1 MNYTVLARKYR
12 PQRFEDVVGQGH
24 VTKSLMNALSMER
37 VAHAF
42 LFSGTRGVGKTTTA
56 RVLAKAL
63 NCEKGPSP
71 SPCGE
76 CDSCKEITQG
86 SSVDVMEI
94 DAASNTGVDNV
105 RELRENVKY
114 APARG
119 RYKVYII
126 DEVHMLSGAAFNAL
140 LKTLEEP
147 PPHVVFILA
156 TTDPHKLPAT
166 ILSRCQHY
174 DFRRVPKAAIQ
185 AHLRSLC
192 DAEGI
197 NAEEGALVRLS
208 ALAEG
213 SVRDSLSLMDQVIS
227 FCGEGGVRE
236 ADIDETLGLV
246 GRAAVREAAE
256 AVISQDP
263 ARAFELIDSLVD
275 KGHDLRRFAA
285 ELMGFFRDLLVCRIS
300 KKPER
305 ALDLPAPDVAEYREM
320 AKRVHPEELIRLLNL
335 LTRTVEEIKD
345 ASNKR
350 ITLELALVKA
360 ASRPIGSVEDVIK
373 GVKGLK
379 EGGYQGATA
388 SRQPVSGGAAGRP
401 ASRGVAGISEAAMSD
416 SRKAP
421 AAAEDDIYE
430 TNAAKG
436 PRIPEISGTDAE
448 AYYRNPGEPLKP
460 AGELSAL
467 DLWDRIREEIKKSG
481 KAPLAAKMKVA
492 APKELSNNV
501 LSVSESTLP
510 FKPEELEAIKGAA
523 QALGGFK
530 VKVISGS
537 GKEKTLADHKKEKEH
552 SRKEKMRQEAMSDPL
567 VKAAVDLFGA
577 EIVEVEDTKT

>member
-1 MNYTVLARKYR
+1 MSYTVLARKYR

-24 VTKSLMNALSMER
+24 VTRSLTNALSMAR
-37 VAHAF
+37 IAHAF

-56 RVLAKAL
+56 RILAKAL

-71 SPCGE
+71 APCGE
-76 CDSCKEITQG
+76 CAACMEITQG

-114 APARG
+114 APSRG

-147 PPHVVFILA
+147 PAHVVFILA

-174 DFRRVPKAAIQ
+174 DFRRVPKAVLQ

-197 NAEEGALVRLS
+197 TAEEGALARLA

-213 SVRDSLSLMDQVIS
+213 SVRDSLSLLDQVIS
-227 FCGEGGVRE
+227 FCGQSGIRE

-246 GRAAVREAAE
+246 GRAAVREAAQ
-256 AVISQDP
+256 AIISQDP
-263 ARAFELIDSLVD
+263 ARAIELVDSLVD
-275 KGHDLRRFAA
+275 KGHDLRRFTA
-285 ELMGFFRDLLVCRIS
+285 ELAGFFRDMMVCRIS

-305 ALDLPAPDVAEYREM
+305 ALDLPAQEVAEYREI
-320 AKRVHPEELIRLLNL
+320 AKGLHPEELIRLLNL
-335 LTRTVEEIKD
+335 LLRAVEDIKD
-345 ASNKR
+345 ASSKR

-360 ASRPIGSVEDVIK
+360 ASRPIGTVEDVIK
-373 GVKGLK
+373 GVKSLK
-379 EGGYQGATA
+379 EGGYTGA
-388 SRQPVSGGAAGRP
+388 GAADKLG
-401 ASRGVAGISEAAMSD
+401 ANSRRLEAGLPVAGQPALPTDEA
-416 SRKAP
+416 
-421 AAAEDDIYE
+421 EE
-430 TNAAKG
+430 
-436 PRIPEISGTDAE
+436 
-448 AYYRNPGEPLKP
+448 YYRNPGVPQKPL
-460 AGELSAL
+460 GDISAV
-467 DLWDRIREEIKKSG
+467 DLWDRIRDVIKDSG
-481 KAPLAAKMKVA
+481 KMPLAAKMKVA
-492 APKELSNNV
+492 APKELKDKV
-501 LSVSESTLP
+501 LTVSESTT
-510 FKPEELEAIKGAA
+510 FKSFNAEELEAIKGAA
-523 QALGGFK
+523 DAQGGFK
-530 VKVISGS
+530 IKIISGG

-552 SRKEKMRQEAMSDPL
+552 SRKEKMRQEALSDPL

-577 EIVEVEDTKT
+577 EVVEVEDSGPEHSNGG

>member
-71 SPCGE
+71 APCGE
-76 CDSCKEITQG
+76 CDSCREITQG

-185 AHLRSLC
+185 AHLRALC

-263 ARAFELIDSLVD
+263 ARAFELVDSLVD

-320 AKRVHPEELIRLLNL
+320 AKGIHPEELIRLLNL

-345 ASNKR
+345 AANKR

-379 EGGYQGATA
+379 EGGYQGAPA
-388 SRQPVSGGAAGRP
+388 SRQPVSGGAAG
-401 ASRGVAGISEAAMSD
+401 AAGTSEAAMSD

-421 AAAEDDIYE
+421 AATGD
-430 TNAAKG
+430 NAAKG
-436 PRIPEISGTDAE
+436 SRIPEISGTDAE
-448 AYYRNPGEPLKP
+448 AYYRNPGEPSKP
-460 AGELSAL
+460 AGELSAV

-492 APKELSNNV
+492 APKELNNNV

-523 QALGGFK
+523 EALGGFK
-530 VKVISGS
+530 IKVVNGS

-552 SRKEKMRQEAMSDPL
+552 SRKEKMRQEALSDPL

-577 EIVEVEDTKT
+577 EIVEVEDSKT

>member
-185 AHLRSLC
+185 AHLRTLC

-197 NAEEGALVRLS
+197 NAEDGALARLS

-227 FCGEGGVRE
+227 FCGSSGVRE

-263 ARAFELIDSLVD
+263 ARAFELVDSLVD

-305 ALDLPAPDVAEYREM
+305 ALDLPAADVAEYREM
-320 AKRVHPEELIRLLNL
+320 AKGIHPEELIRLLNL

-345 ASNKR
+345 AANKR

-379 EGGYQGATA
+379 EGGYSGAPA
-388 SRQPVSGGAAGRP
+388 SRQPVSGAVSEPASKGAAG
-401 ASRGVAGISEAAMSD
+401 ISGAAVSD
-416 SRKAP
+416 SRKSSDAGKP
-421 AAAEDDIYE
+421 ALTAD
-430 TNAAKG
+430 
-436 PRIPEISGTDAE
+436 DAE
-448 AYYRNPGEPLKP
+448 AYYRNPGEPPKP

-467 DLWDRIREEIKKSG
+467 DIWDRIREEIKKSG
-481 KAPLAAKMKVA
+481 KLPLAAKMKVT
-492 APKELSNNV
+492 APKELKNNV
-501 LSVSESTLP
+501 LTVSESTLP

-523 QALGGFK
+523 EALGGFK
-530 VKVISGS
+530 IKITNGS
-537 GKEKTLADHKKEKEH
+537 CKEKTLADHKKEKEH
-552 SRKEKMRQEAMSDPL
+552 SRKEKMRQEALSDPL
-567 VKAAVDLFGA
+567 VKAAVDLFGG
-577 EIVEVEDTKT
+577 EIEVEDSKI

>member
-71 SPCGE
+71 APCGE
-76 CDSCKEITQG
+76 CDSCREITQG

-147 PPHVVFILA
+147 PAHVVFILA

-197 NAEEGALVRLS
+197 NAEDGALARLS

-227 FCGEGGVRE
+227 FCGNGGVRE

-256 AVISQDP
+256 AVIAQDP
-263 ARAFELIDSLVD
+263 ARAFELVDSLMD
-275 KGHDLRRFAA
+275 KGHDLRRFAS

-300 KKPER
+300 RKPER

-320 AKRVHPEELIRLLNL
+320 AKGIHPEELIRLLNL

-379 EGGYQGATA
+379 EGGYSGAPA
-388 SRQPVSGGAAGRP
+388 SRQPVSGGAAGAAGGT
-401 ASRGVAGISEAAMSD
+401 ASTGAAAGISGAAVSD
-416 SRKAP
+416 SRKVK
-421 AAAEDDIYE
+421 
-430 TNAAKG
+430 N
-436 PRIPEISGTDAE
+436 PEAGKQALTPGDAE

-481 KAPLAAKMKVA
+481 KLPLAAKMKVA
-492 APKELSNNV
+492 APRDLKDNV
-501 LSVSESTLP
+501 LTVSESTLP
-510 FKPEELEAIKGAA
+510 FKPEELEAINGAA
-523 QALGGFK
+523 GALGGFR
-530 VKVISGS
+530 VKVTGGS

-552 SRKEKMRQEAMSDPL
+552 SRKEKMRQEALSDPL

-577 EIVEVEDTKT
+577 EIVEVEDSKT

>member
-24 VTKSLMNALSMER
+24 VTKSLMNALSMGR

-63 NCEKGPSP
+63 NCETGPTP
-71 SPCGE
+71 APCGE
-76 CDSCKEITQG
+76 CDSCREITQG

-263 ARAFELIDSLVD
+263 ARAFELVDSLVD

-320 AKRVHPEELIRLLNL
+320 AKRIHPEELIRLLNL

-345 ASNKR
+345 AANKR

-379 EGGYQGATA
+379 EGGYIRSTA
-388 SRQPVSGGAAGRP
+388 ESSGR
-401 ASRGVAGISEAAMSD
+401 VMSVPD
-416 SRKAP
+416 GC
-421 AAAEDDIYE
+421 EII
-430 TNAAKG
+430 AAK
-436 PRIPEISGTDAE
+436 RDSDAE
-448 AYYRNPGEPLKP
+448 AYYRNPGEPSKP
-460 AGELSAL
+460 AGELSAV

-492 APKELSNNV
+492 APKELNNNI

-523 QALGGFK
+523 QDLGGFK
-530 VKVISGS
+530 IKVINGS

-552 SRKEKMRQEAMSDPL
+552 SRKEKMRQEALSDPL

-577 EIVEVEDTKT
+577 EIVEVEDSKT

>member
-56 RVLAKAL
+56 RILAKAL

-208 ALAEG
+208 SLAEG

-263 ARAFELIDSLVD
+263 ARAFELVDSLVD

-320 AKRVHPEELIRLLNL
+320 AKRIHPEELIRLLNL

-345 ASNKR
+345 AANKR

-379 EGGYQGATA
+379 EGGYQGAAA
-388 SRQPVSGGAAGRP
+388 SRQPVSGGAAGR
-401 ASRGVAGISEAAMSD
+401 
-416 SRKAP
+416 
-421 AAAEDDIYE
+421 
-430 TNAAKG
+430 T
-436 PRIPEISGTDAE
+436 
-448 AYYRNPGEPLKP
+448 
-460 AGELSAL
+460 
-467 DLWDRIREEIKKSG
+467 
-481 KAPLAAKMKVA
+481 
-492 APKELSNNV
+492 
-501 LSVSESTLP
+501 
-510 FKPEELEAIKGAA
+510 
-523 QALGGFK
+523 GFK
-530 VKVISGS
+530 WGRGGGGNIRSLS
-537 GKEKTLADHKKEKEH
+537 I
-552 SRKEKMRQEAMSDPL
+552 R
-567 VKAAVDLFGA
+567 
-577 EIVEVEDTKT
+577 

>member
-63 NCEKGPSP
+63 NCENGPSP
-71 SPCGE
+71 APCGE
-76 CDSCKEITQG
+76 CSSCKEITQG

-147 PPHVVFILA
+147 PAHVVFILA

-185 AHLRSLC
+185 AHLRALC

-197 NAEEGALVRLS
+197 NAEDGALARLS

-227 FCGEGGVRE
+227 FCGSGGVRE

-256 AVISQDP
+256 AVIAQDP
-263 ARAFELIDSLVD
+263 ARAFELVDSLVD

-320 AKRVHPEELIRLLNL
+320 AKGIHPEELIRLLNL

-360 ASRPIGSVEDVIK
+360 ASRPIGSVEDVIA

-379 EGGYQGATA
+379 EGGYQGAPA
-388 SRQPVSGGAAGRP
+388 GRQPVSGTGAAG
-401 ASRGVAGISEAAMSD
+401 ISGAAVSD
-416 SRKAP
+416 SRKGKNP
-421 AAAEDDIYE
+421 E
-430 TNAAKG
+430 AAK
-436 PRIPEISGTDAE
+436 PALTADDAE

-481 KAPLAAKMKVA
+481 KLPLAAKMKVA
-492 APKELSNNV
+492 APRDLKDNV
-501 LSVSESTLP
+501 LTVSESTLP
-510 FKPEELEAIKGAA
+510 FKPEELEAINGAA
-523 QALGGFK
+523 GALGGFK
-530 VKVISGS
+530 VKVIGGS

-552 SRKEKMRQEAMSDPL
+552 SRKEKMRQEALSDPL

-577 EIVEVEDTKT
+577 EIVEVEDPKT

>member
-263 ARAFELIDSLVD
+263 ARAFELVDSLVD

-320 AKRVHPEELIRLLNL
+320 AKRIHPEELIRLLNL

-388 SRQPVSGGAAGRP
+388 SRQPVSGGAAG
-401 ASRGVAGISEAAMSD
+401 AAGISEAAVSD
-416 SRKAP
+416 SRKVKNSEAGKP
-421 AAAEDDIYE
+421 ALTAD
-430 TNAAKG
+430 
-436 PRIPEISGTDAE
+436 DAE

-523 QALGGFK
+523 EALGGFK